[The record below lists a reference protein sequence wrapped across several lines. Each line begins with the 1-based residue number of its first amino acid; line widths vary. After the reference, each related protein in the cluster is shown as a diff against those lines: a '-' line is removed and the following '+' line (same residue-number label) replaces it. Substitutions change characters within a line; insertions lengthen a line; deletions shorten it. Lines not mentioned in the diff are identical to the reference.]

1 MSEKG
6 SGPVART
13 VLQQCLQAR
22 LQVKP
27 AEEDSEAQFVQV
39 RPGSLHLDCT
49 CVYSAAVGCSSSV
62 IYIYLSSLISY
73 LFILILASI
82 LICVYSRQLCSP
94 SQWNNNNLFNME
106 KRNIMK
112 LNLGAG
118 DLENINILYILYR
131 SYKAFH
137 GWGKNNCLI

>member
-39 RPGSLHLDCT
+39 RPGLHLDCT

-62 IYIYLSSLISY
+62 IYIYLFSLISY
-73 LFILILASI
+73 LFFLILAS
-82 LICVYSRQLCSP
+82 
-94 SQWNNNNLFNME
+94 LF
-106 KRNIMK
+106 
-112 LNLGAG
+112 
-118 DLENINILYILYR
+118 
-131 SYKAFH
+131 
-137 GWGKNNCLI
+137 

>member
-39 RPGSLHLDCT
+39 RPGALRHM
-49 CVYSAAVGCSSSV
+49 GCSSPV
-62 IYIYLSSLISY
+62 IYIYV
-73 LFILILASI
+73 F
-82 LICVYSRQLCSP
+82 
-94 SQWNNNNLFNME
+94 
-106 KRNIMK
+106 
-112 LNLGAG
+112 
-118 DLENINILYILYR
+118 
-131 SYKAFH
+131 
-137 GWGKNNCLI
+137 